1 MKSKILIVD
10 DDKSIRKGLA
20 LTLGDDYRV
29 VTAQDASEALVLYPR
44 EQPDIVLLDVGLP
57 EMDGVAVL
65 EKLKEIDAEAVVIM
79 VTAVEDVKTIVKAV
93 KRGAY
98 DYLVK
103 PVDSHEL
110 LLTIQNALENR
121 GLRNQIRSIQQPQV
135 EKYKFDLIGQNPQV
149 QAVIEIARKASASQD
164 TPVLITGESGVG
176 KSVLAKVTHYNSQ
189 GVPGPFVTVNCGAIA
204 KDLVESELFGYT
216 RGAFTGA
223 RADGKKGRFE
233 EAAGGTLFLDEIGAM
248 PLAAQVK
255 LLAVL
260 EDRTF
265 YRIGG
270 NRQIDVDARIIAAT
284 NIDLEKAVELG
295 EFRSDLFFR
304 LNVVR
309 IDLPALRHRLEDIVL
324 LAQHFIAQYNQKFN
338 KQFAD
343 ISAEAQAFMQAYP
356 WPGNVRELRNTI
368 ERIVLI
374 EDGTLITPEHFQKLG
389 MHLDKPTATILPETT
404 EGGLDYNETT
414 KNLIRDALQ
423 TTNGNITEAARL
435 MNIAPHK
442 LRYRIKKYGLTH
454 KRQ

>member
-29 VTAQDASEALVLYPR
+29 VTAQDASEALALYPR

-65 EKLKEIDAEAVVIM
+65 EKLKEIDAETVVIM

-176 KSVLAKVTHYNSQ
+176 KSVLAKVTHYNSH

-324 LAQHFIAQYNQKFN
+324 LAQHFIEQYNQKFN

-374 EDGTLITPEHFQKLG
+374 EDGALITPEHFQKLG
-389 MHLDKPTATILPETT
+389 MHLDKPAATILPETT
-404 EGGLDYNETT
+404 EGGLDYNQTT

>member
-29 VTAQDASEALVLYPR
+29 ATAQDASEALDVYAR

-65 EKLKEIDAEAVVIM
+65 EKLKEIDGEAVVIM

-135 EKYKFDLIGQNPQV
+135 DKYKFDLIGQNPEV
-149 QAVIEIARKASASQD
+149 KAVTEIARKASASQE

-176 KSVLAKVTHYNSQ
+176 KSVLAKVTHYNSD

-260 EDRTF
+260 EDRNF
-265 YRIGG
+265 YRVGG
-270 NRQIDVDARIIAAT
+270 SRQIDVDARIIAAT

-309 IDLPALRHRLEDIVL
+309 IDLPALRHRPEDIVL
-324 LAQHFIAQYNQKFN
+324 LAQHFMDQYNQKFN
-338 KQFAD
+338 KHFNE
-343 ISAEAQAFMQAYP
+343 ISTDAQAFMRGYP

-374 EDGTLITPEHFQKLG
+374 ENGTIITPEHFHKLG
-389 MHLDKPTATILPETT
+389 MHLDKATTPIKTETPEN
-404 EGGLDYNETT
+404 GLDYNEIT

-442 LRYRIKKYGLTH
+442 LRYRIKKYGLTP

>member
-29 VTAQDASEALVLYPR
+29 VTAQDASEALDLYPR

-65 EKLKEIDAEAVVIM
+65 EKIKALDAEAVVIM

-149 QAVIEIARKASASQD
+149 KAVIEIARKASASQD

-176 KSVLAKVTHYNSQ
+176 KSVLAKVTHYNSH

-270 NRQIDVDARIIAAT
+270 NRQIDVAARIIAAT

-343 ISAEAQAFMQAYP
+343 IAAEAQAFMQAYP

-374 EDGTLITPEHFQKLG
+374 EEGTLITPEHFHKLG
-389 MHLDKPTATILPETT
+389 MHIDKPSTANIPETT

-423 TTNGNITEAARL
+423 STNGNITEAARL

>member
-10 DDKSIRKGLA
+10 DDNSIRKGLA
-20 LTLGDDYRV
+20 LTLGDNYRV
-29 VTAQDASEALVLYPR
+29 VTAANATEALDTYDR
-44 EQPDIVLLDVGLP
+44 ERPDIVLLDVGLP

-65 EKLKEIDAEAVVIM
+65 EKLKKIDAEAVVIM

-93 KRGAY
+93 KGGAY

-103 PVDSHEL
+103 PVDSQDL

-121 GLRNQIRSIQQPQV
+121 GLRNQIRSIQKPQV
-135 EKYKFDLIGQNPQV
+135 EKYTFDLIGQNPEV
-149 QAVIEIARKASASQD
+149 KAVIDIARKASASRD
-164 TPVLITGESGVG
+164 TPVLITGGSGVG
-176 KSVLAKVTHYNSQ
+176 KSVLAKATHYNSQ

-216 RGAFTGA
+216 HGAFTGA
-223 RADGKKGRFE
+223 RAEGKKGRFE

-248 PLAAQVK
+248 PLSAQVK

-265 YRIGG
+265 HRIGG
-270 NRQIDVDARIIAAT
+270 SRQIDVDARIIAAT
-284 NIDLEKAVELG
+284 NIDLEEAVALG
-295 EFRSDLFFR
+295 EFRGDLFFR

-309 IDLPALRHRLEDIVL
+309 IDLPALRDRREDIVL
-324 LAQHFIAQYNQKFN
+324 LAQHFMAQYNSKFN
-338 KQFAD
+338 KHFDQIATD
-343 ISAEAQAFMQAYP
+343 AQAFMRDYP
-356 WPGNVRELRNTI
+356 WPGNIRELRNTI

-374 EDGTLITPEHFQKLG
+374 ENGEIITPEHFEKLG
-389 MHLDKPTATILPETT
+389 MRLDKPTAPIKPEPA
-404 EGGLDYNETT
+404 EGELDYNEAT

-423 TTNGNITEAARL
+423 TTKGNITEAARL

-442 LRYRIKKYGLTH
+442 LRYRIKKYGLTP

>member
-1 MKSKILIVD
+1 VKSKILIVD

-29 VTAQDASEALVLYPR
+29 ATAQDASEALDVYAR

-65 EKLKEIDAEAVVIM
+65 EKLKEIDGEAVVIM

-135 EKYKFDLIGQNPQV
+135 DKYKFDLIGQNPEV
-149 QAVIEIARKASASQD
+149 KAVTEIARKASASQE

-176 KSVLAKVTHYNSQ
+176 KSVLAKVTHYNSD

-260 EDRTF
+260 EDRNF
-265 YRIGG
+265 YRVGG
-270 NRQIDVDARIIAAT
+270 SRQIDVDARIIAAT

-309 IDLPALRHRLEDIVL
+309 IDLPALRHRPEDIVL
-324 LAQHFIAQYNQKFN
+324 LAQHFMDQYNQKFN
-338 KQFAD
+338 KHFNE
-343 ISAEAQAFMQAYP
+343 ISTDAQAFMRGYP

-374 EDGTLITPEHFQKLG
+374 ENGTIITPEHFHKLG
-389 MHLDKPTATILPETT
+389 MHLDKATTPIKTETPEN
-404 EGGLDYNETT
+404 GLDYNEIT

-442 LRYRIKKYGLTH
+442 LRYRIKKYGLTP

>member
-29 VTAQDASEALVLYPR
+29 VTAQDASEALALYPR

-65 EKLKEIDAEAVVIM
+65 EKLKEIDAETVVIM

-176 KSVLAKVTHYNSQ
+176 KSVLAKVTHYNSH

-374 EDGTLITPEHFQKLG
+374 EDGALITPEHFQKLG
-389 MHLDKPTATILPETT
+389 MHLDKPAATILPETT
-404 EGGLDYNETT
+404 EGGLDYNQTT

>member
-29 VTAQDASEALVLYPR
+29 VTAQDASEALALYPR

-65 EKLKEIDAEAVVIM
+65 EKLKEIDAETVVIM

-176 KSVLAKVTHYNSQ
+176 KSVLAKVTHYNSH

-343 ISAEAQAFMQAYP
+343 IAPEAQAFMQTYP

-374 EDGTLITPEHFQKLG
+374 EDGALITPEHFQKLG
-389 MHLDKPTATILPETT
+389 MHLDKPAATILPETT
-404 EGGLDYNETT
+404 EGGLDYNQTT

>member
-1 MKSKILIVD
+1 VKSKILIVD

-29 VTAQDASEALVLYPR
+29 ATAQDASEALDVYAR

-65 EKLKEIDAEAVVIM
+65 EKLKEIDGEAVVIM

-135 EKYKFDLIGQNPQV
+135 DKYKFDLIGQNPEV
-149 QAVIEIARKASASQD
+149 KAVAEIARKASASQE

-176 KSVLAKVTHYNSQ
+176 KSVLAKVTHYNSD

-265 YRIGG
+265 YRVGG
-270 NRQIDVDARIIAAT
+270 SRQIDVDARIIAAT

-309 IDLPALRHRLEDIVL
+309 IDLPALRHRPEDIVL
-324 LAQHFIAQYNQKFN
+324 LAQHFMDQYNQKFN
-338 KQFAD
+338 KHFNE
-343 ISAEAQAFMQAYP
+343 ISTDAQAFMRGYP

-374 EDGTLITPEHFQKLG
+374 ENGTIITPEHFHKLG
-389 MHLDKPTATILPETT
+389 MHLDKATTPIKTETPEN
-404 EGGLDYNETT
+404 GLDYNEIT

-442 LRYRIKKYGLTH
+442 LRYRIKKYGLTP

>member
-1 MKSKILIVD
+1 MDSKILIVD
-10 DDKSIRKGLA
+10 DDASIRKGLA
-20 LTLGDDYRV
+20 LTLGDDHRV
-29 VTAQDASEALVLYPR
+29 VSAKNAKEALALYPR
-44 EQPDIVLLDVGLP
+44 ERPDIVLLDVGLP

-65 EKLKEIDAEAVVIM
+65 EKLKQSDAEAMVIM

-103 PVDSHEL
+103 PIDSHEL

-121 GLRNQIRSIQQPQV
+121 GLKNKIRSIQKPRV
-135 EKYKFDLIGQNPQV
+135 DKYKLDLIGQNPQV
-149 QAVIEIARKASASQD
+149 KTVIDIARKASASQD

-176 KSVLAKVTHYNSQ
+176 KTVLAKATHYNSRD
-189 GVPGPFVTVNCGAIA
+189 VPGPFVTVNCGAIA

-248 PLAAQVK
+248 PLSAQVK

-260 EDRTF
+260 EDRTY
-265 YRIGG
+265 YRVGG
-270 NRQIDVDARIIAAT
+270 NRQIDVAARIIAAS
-284 NIDLEKAVELG
+284 NLDLEKAVELG
-295 EFRSDLFFR
+295 EFRSDLFYR

-309 IDLPALRHRLEDIVL
+309 IDLPALRHRPEDIVL
-324 LAQHFIAQYNQKFN
+324 LAQHFIDQYNQKFN
-338 KQFAD
+338 KKFSK
-343 ISAEAQAFMQAYP
+343 ISAEAQALVLGYP
-356 WPGNVRELRNTI
+356 WPGNVRELRNMI

-374 EDGTLITPEHFQKLG
+374 EDGTIITPEHFEKLG
-389 MHLDKPTATILPETT
+389 MTNHNQTAVTNSETA
-404 EGGLDYNETT
+404 EGGLDYNEIT
-414 KNLIRDALQ
+414 KNLIHDALQ
-423 TTNGNITEAARL
+423 STNGNITEAARL

-442 LRYRIKKYGLTH
+442 LRYRIKKYGLTAER
-454 KRQ
+454 K

>member
-29 VTAQDASEALVLYPR
+29 VTAQDASEALDLYPR
-44 EQPDIVLLDVGLP
+44 EQPDVVLLDVGLP

-65 EKLKEIDAEAVVIM
+65 EKLKEIDADAVVIM

-121 GLRNQIRSIQQPQV
+121 GLRNQIRSIQQPRV
-135 EKYKFDLIGQNPQV
+135 EKYKFDLIGKNPQV
-149 QAVIEIARKASASQD
+149 NAVIEIARRASASQD

-176 KSVLAKVTHYNSQ
+176 KSVLAKVTHYNGH

-233 EAAGGTLFLDEIGAM
+233 EASGGTLFLDEIGAM
-248 PLAAQVK
+248 PLSAQVK

-260 EDRTF
+260 EDRSF

-270 NRQIDVDARIIAAT
+270 NRQIDVAARIIAAT
-284 NIDLEKAVELG
+284 NIDLEKAVEVG

-309 IDLPALRHRLEDIVL
+309 IDLPALRHRPEDIVL
-324 LAQHFIAQYNQKFN
+324 LAQHFMDQYNQKFN
-338 KQFAD
+338 KHFNE
-343 ISAEAQAFMQAYP
+343 ISTDAQAFMLDYA

-374 EDGTLITPEHFQKLG
+374 ENGTIINPEHFHKIG
-389 MHLDKPTATILPETT
+389 MYLDKPSLPVKNDAAES
-404 EGGLDYNETT
+404 ELDYNEIT

-442 LRYRIKKYGLTH
+442 LRYRMKKYGLTP

>member
-29 VTAQDASEALVLYPR
+29 VTAQDASEALALYPR

-65 EKLKEIDAEAVVIM
+65 EKLKEIDAETVVIM

-176 KSVLAKVTHYNSQ
+176 KSVLAKVTHYNSH

-343 ISAEAQAFMQAYP
+343 IAAEAQAFMQAYP

-374 EDGTLITPEHFQKLG
+374 EDGALITPEHFQKLG
-389 MHLDKPTATILPETT
+389 MHLDKPAATILPETT
-404 EGGLDYNETT
+404 EGGLDYNQTT